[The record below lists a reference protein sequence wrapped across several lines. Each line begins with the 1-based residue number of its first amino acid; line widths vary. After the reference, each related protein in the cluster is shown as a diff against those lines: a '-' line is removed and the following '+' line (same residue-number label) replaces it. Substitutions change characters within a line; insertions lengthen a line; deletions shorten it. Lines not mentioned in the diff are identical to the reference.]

1 MSNKEIIQEN
11 NTKLQECVGLAN
23 GLPDAQNIEPI
34 YGTSDYQSVYVEKP
48 ESITSGSRLYYVYE
62 LGNYA
67 IMSWSSSK
75 FFLYEKVDNN
85 YKYIVDINNSRF
97 SGTRLPIIIFGK
109 ENTNNIFVIA
119 SDMGNS
125 YNIYYTRI
133 DLNDLSTS
141 TGTLST
147 SEIGG
152 GYPGMILFS
161 TENNIVVTA
170 QNTGVGAIYKFEE
183 DDANKL
189 TVSSV
194 GFIDNAS
201 YCINFNPDK
210 PMFVKDT
217 NLSEVIITDNQ
228 CDNITNTITNHTIIG
243 VNFYNTKVFC
253 TDGVYELS
261 TDLQLGEKLADVNI
275 NSASIICMNDKYY
288 VDKNS
293 SADKTIYTFDETTN
307 QFSEVE
313 VITAN
318 NMETNYYHNT
328 VYDNNNVYSFIN
340 GNSLLGYSINNQK
353 VYLNIYKNIHTS
365 KILTGYDAY
374 NSSGSPISGT
384 MPNNGELNYNSST
397 EEQTIPAGY
406 TTGGTIAPAPLT
418 DTEYDECLELSEQIL
433 GENVSL

>member
-1 MSNKEIIQEN
+1 MSNKEIIQGN
-11 NTKLQECVGLAN
+11 NLKLQDCVDLAN
-23 GLPDAQNIEPI
+23 NLPEYQDIEPI
-34 YGTSDYQSVYVEKP
+34 YGTVDYQSVYIEKP
-48 ESITSGSRLYYVYE
+48 ENITSGSKLNYVYE

-67 IMSWSSSK
+67 IISWGSSK

-85 YKYIVDINNSRF
+85 YKYITDINDSRF
-97 SGTRLPIIIFGK
+97 DGYHWPIIIFGK
-109 ENTNNIFVIA
+109 ENTNNIFIIA
-119 SDMGNS
+119 SDRGNS

-147 SEIGG
+147 SGIGS
-152 GYPGMILFS
+152 GYPGPILFS

-170 QNTGVGAIYKFEE
+170 QHTGRGSIYKFEE

-194 GFIDNAS
+194 GFIYNAS

-210 PMFVKDT
+210 PMFIRY
-217 NLSEVIITDNQ
+217 NSLAEVIITDNQ
-228 CDNITNTITNHTIIG
+228 CTTIANTITNHTIIG

-293 SADKTIYTFDETTN
+293 SDDKTIYTFDETTN

-318 NMETNYYHNT
+318 NMETNYYHNM
-328 VYDNNNVYSFIN
+328 VYDNNNIYNFTE
-340 GNSLLGYSINNQK
+340 GNKLLGYSINNQNI
-353 VYLNIYKNIHTS
+353 YLNTYKNIHTS

-374 NSSGSPISGT
+374 NSNGSPISGT
-384 MPNNGELNYNSST
+384 MSNNGELTYTPST
-397 EEQTIPAGY
+397 EEQTIPEGY
-406 TTGGTIAPAPLT
+406 TSGGTIAPAPLT
-418 DTEYDECLELSEQIL
+418 DTEYNECLTLSQQIL
-433 GENVSL
+433 GEISL